1 MKKKR
6 MDQRK
11 VFIVILLIL
20 SITLTGCDKKQ
31 PAEKDPLKDGVLKIG
46 TNATYV
52 PMEYRSEDN
61 DLVGFDIDLGN
72 ALAEELGVKAEWVD
86 TSWDGIFNGLDNGSY
101 EIVMA
106 GLSITE
112 QRKESFI
119 MSEPYYIDGTV
130 IFGRKG
136 DTEAKNARELENKKV
151 GVQRDTNAASQ
162 AESIKVTS
170 GTSYDIIPFDST
182 LEQFDAL
189 EKKTVD
195 YLITDLSVAKFYM
208 KIKPDTYSIT
218 SNNLAERPVGIAIP
232 KDEQAFADKVNEAI
246 KKLKSNGKM
255 DELNKKWFG
264 DTGSAASSTQKETE
278 PSPTTEGRSTDQR
291 ENASVG
297 KNYSNLVESGP
308 GDNGAHFT
316 FSLLDFTNR
325 FNAIENNNSIT
336 YSQWEDGLSS
346 KQARSGTPLKQKLYI
361 LGGSMLG
368 VNLELGRPD
377 INSILIT
384 TPNEN
389 FQKYN
394 DNFQAVSIIAIAAA
408 SDVDSVKAA
417 ELYDLAWQY
426 ATQGKSTI
434 VYNHICY
441 KVALTEDKSLMF
453 YILPVSDAFIKETG
467 LIEVN

>member
-6 MDQRK
+6 MDQRE
-11 VFIVILLIL
+11 VFIVMLLIL
-20 SITLTGCDKKQ
+20 SITLTGCGGKQ
-31 PAEKDPLKDGVLKIG
+31 SAEKDPLKDGVLKIG
-46 TNATYV
+46 TNATYE

-119 MSEPYYIDGTV
+119 MSEPYYTDGTV

-136 DTEAKNARELENKKV
+136 NTEAKTARELENKKV
-151 GVQRDTNAASQ
+151 GVQRDTDAASQ

-218 SNNLAERPVGIAIP
+218 SDKLVERPVGIAIP
-232 KDEQAFADKVNEAI
+232 KDEQVFADKVNEAI

-255 DELNKKWFG
+255 DELNEKWFG
-264 DTGSAASSTQKETE
+264 DTGSAASSTQKKTE
-278 PSPTTEGRSTDQR
+278 PSPTTDKRSTDQR

-297 KNYSNLVESGP
+297 KSYSNLVESGP
-308 GDNGAHFT
+308 GTTGAQFT
-316 FSLLDFTNR
+316 FSLLEFSNR
-325 FNAIENNNSIT
+325 FNTVSNSNSIT
-336 YSQWEDGLSS
+336 YSQWIEKNLRGFLE
-346 KQARSGTPLKQKLYI
+346 KEEKIATKNIFIHLVKLVYFR
-361 LGGSMLG
+361 LLRWGS
-368 VNLELGRPD
+368 
-377 INSILIT
+377 
-384 TPNEN
+384 
-389 FQKYN
+389 
-394 DNFQAVSIIAIAAA
+394 
-408 SDVDSVKAA
+408 
-417 ELYDLAWQY
+417 
-426 ATQGKSTI
+426 
-434 VYNHICY
+434 
-441 KVALTEDKSLMF
+441 
-453 YILPVSDAFIKETG
+453 
-467 LIEVN
+467 

>member
-1 MKKKR
+1 

-31 PAEKDPLKDGVLKIG
+31 SAEKDPLKDGVLKIG

-72 ALAEELGVKAEWVD
+72 ALAKELGVKAEWVD

-106 GLSITE
+106 GLSITD

-136 DTEAKNARELENKKV
+136 DPEAKTARELENKKV
-151 GVQRDTNAASQ
+151 GVQRDTDAASQ

-182 LEQFDAL
+182 LAQFDAL

-218 SNNLAERPVGIAIP
+218 SNNLAERPVGIAIS

-264 DTGSAASSTQKETE
+264 DTGSVASSTQKETE

-291 ENASVG
+291 EKASVG

-308 GDNGAHFT
+308 ADTGAHFT
-316 FSLLDFTNR
+316 FSLLEFTNR
-325 FNAIENNNSIT
+325 FNAVGNNNSIT
-336 YSQWEDGLSS
+336 YSQWEDGPTVKQS
-346 KQARSGTPLKQKLYI
+346 KSGTVLKAQSYI
-361 LGGSMLG
+361 LGGSTLVVG
-368 VNLELGRPD
+368 LESGGPD
-377 INSILIT
+377 INIISIAASL
-384 TPNEN
+384 EN
-389 FQKYN
+389 LQKNNKNYEI
-394 DNFQAVSIIAIAAA
+394 FQATSIIAIAAA

-417 ELYDLAWQY
+417 ELYDQARQC
-426 ATQGKSTI
+426 ATQGKNNI
-434 VYNHICY
+434 VRNHISY
-441 KVALTEDKSLMF
+441 VLDLSEDHNTLMF
-453 YILPVSDAFIKETG
+453 YIASVSDAFIKETG